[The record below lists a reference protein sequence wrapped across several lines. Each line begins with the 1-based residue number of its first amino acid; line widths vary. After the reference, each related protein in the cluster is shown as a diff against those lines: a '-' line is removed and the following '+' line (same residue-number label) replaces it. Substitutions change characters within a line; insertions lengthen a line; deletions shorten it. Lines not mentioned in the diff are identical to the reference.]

1 MSVLTEL
8 KEYLLEKLDSTNANN
23 PKANSGAV
31 LLKMYEPYEEEMEKM
46 LVNIIQT
53 MTTLFSKETSDS
65 PAGTSS
71 LTNMS
76 IKIGKHLYNYMG
88 RTPVTWRDELRLGD
102 LIVETFYNCGFI
114 NIDYPARRDS
124 SHTVRVAPL
133 WSRLS
138 TIPQSAI
145 QEIGLMATTFSPPTN
160 ISGPTQN
167 GKALIKDRTEK
178 ETVLDT
184 NTSFV
189 RAINKL
195 QQTGWRI
202 NERVFRALEREGGFI
217 STKREKNEAREL
229 KRLSKLIEWKFV
241 KAKANLMID
250 RQEDFYQYISADYRG
265 RLYYNETFLNFQGS
279 DSARGMMQF
288 ADPKPMGEDDT
299 YWLAVHT
306 AASYNQSYGIDEIPE
321 WVTQDY
327 RSYLEDEGLESI
339 SVDKMTL
346 DDRVEWTQQ
355 NIQWILELGKTE
367 QFAEDAEKKVAF
379 LAACIEWYDYS
390 TCEGEYLS
398 CLPIGI
404 DGSNNGWQ
412 HLGAISKDPK
422 TGELVGLV
430 PATIQKDFYVQTA
443 KELINQT
450 TDERLME
457 ILSSMPMK
465 SIRKGISKRGSMT
478 RAYSAGASKIADNMF
493 FDCRTEDY
501 HEAYG
506 IGQEDCNKFAR
517 LLIQAIN
524 TVCPG
529 PLSTMAYFQ
538 GLAAFEIG
546 KTGVDSKLVAR
557 RKELNRLSDPSSEEL
572 EELNEICLELEKQNE
587 EIVYGNGKDRIKWS
601 TPSGFEVEYVN
612 WTMNNFR
619 CLGTI
624 SGYRRVNH
632 VVQQPSDKPD
642 IRGFMCGISPNFIH
656 SMDASHMSLVI
667 DEWNGTFGAV
677 HDSFSTHACD
687 VDDLLALTKGKFIEM
702 YDVDNFYDYIEDQLI
717 TNKTDLDVDQPDR
730 GSLQIRE
737 IEDSDYFFA

>member
-8 KEYLLEKLDSTNANN
+8 KEYLLEKLDSTNVNN

-31 LLKMYEPYEEEMEKM
+31 LLKLYPDYEEDIEK
-46 LVNIIQT
+46 IIGIAI
-53 MTTLFSKETSDS
+53 TTLAVMMSKDTPDS
-65 PAGTSS
+65 PAGETT
-71 LTNMS
+71 LTNVS
-76 IKIGKHLYNYMG
+76 IKTGKFIYRHMY
-88 RTPVTWRDELRLGD
+88 RDPTTWQDELRLGD
-102 LIVETFYNCGFI
+102 LFIEALYNCGYVELH
-114 NIDYPARRDS
+114 YPKRRDS
-124 SHTVRVAPL
+124 SHLVYPGPKWDRVAE
-133 WSRLS
+133 
-138 TIPQSAI
+138 AI
-145 QEIGLMATTFSPPTN
+145 KEIVKLVGLMSTTFAPPVD
-160 ISGPTQN
+160 IKGLIQN
-167 GKALIKDRTEK
+167 GRPLIKDRNSDREK
-178 ETVLDT
+178 IDT
-184 NTSFV
+184 NTPFV
-189 RAINKL
+189 RGINKL
-195 QQTGWRI
+195 QQSGWRI
-202 NERVFRALEREGGFI
+202 NERVFQALKRSNGFI
-217 STKREKNEAREL
+217 SDKKEKNAARRL
-229 KRLSKLIEWKFV
+229 KQQSKLIEWKFIE
-241 KAKANLMID
+241 AKAELILE
-250 RQEDFYQYISADYRG
+250 RQGDFYQYISADYRG

-279 DSARGMMQF
+279 DSARGMLQF
-288 ADPKPMGEDDT
+288 AEPKPMGEDDT

-306 AASYNQSYGIDEIPE
+306 AASYNQSYGIDEIPT
-321 WVTQDY
+321 WVSQDY

-355 NIQWILELGKTE
+355 NIQWILELGEAE
-367 QFAEDAEKKVAF
+367 QFAMDAEKKVAF

-398 CLPIGI
+398 CLPIPI

-450 TDERLME
+450 TDEKLME
-457 ILSSMPMK
+457 ILSAMPMK
-465 SIRKGISKRGSMT
+465 KIRKGISKRGSMT
-478 RAYSAGASKIADNMF
+478 RAYSAGASKIADNMY

-501 HEAYG
+501 HEEYG
-506 IGQEDCNKFAR
+506 IGQDDCNKFAR
-517 LLIQAIN
+517 ILIQAIN

-546 KTGVDSKLVAR
+546 KTGVDPKLVAR
-557 RKELNRLSDPSSEEL
+557 RKELNRLSDPTSEEL
-572 EELNEICLELEKQNE
+572 EELNEISVQLEEQGE
-587 EIVYGNGKDRIKWS
+587 SIVYGNGQDNISWV
-601 TPSGFEVEYVN
+601 TPSGFDVKYTN
-612 WTMNNFR
+612 WQFNNFR
-619 CLGTI
+619 CRGTI
-624 SGYRRVNH
+624 SGYRQVNH
-632 VVQQPSDKPD
+632 VVRVESNRPD
-642 IRGFMCGISPNFIH
+642 VRGFMCGISPNFIH